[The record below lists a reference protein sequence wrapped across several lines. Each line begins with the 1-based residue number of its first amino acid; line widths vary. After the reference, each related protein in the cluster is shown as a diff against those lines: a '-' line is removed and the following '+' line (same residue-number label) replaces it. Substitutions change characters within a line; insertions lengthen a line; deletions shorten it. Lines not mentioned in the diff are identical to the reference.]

1 MPLIFNRRRGFT
13 LIELIVVMAI
23 IAILVALLL
32 PAVQQAREAA
42 RRTQC
47 KNNLK
52 QLVLAMHNYLDMHST
67 FPPGYVARNVVPLD
81 PPALETGSGF
91 AWGTLL
97 LSFLDQGPLLGGIDL
112 NADSMLP
119 ANVAIGNNSISTML
133 CPSDHS
139 PLTFSV
145 GDGNSTYTLAR
156 ANYVGMYGFGDI
168 NIAPGAPQGPGILY
182 RNSWTRT
189 FDIRDGMSST
199 VILGERQGQQNQ
211 TSGTTPPTFC
221 DATWY
226 AVIPGVTRPRQDG
239 SLESGAHLA
248 LGSTGYRDAAQVD
261 HFFPINSGKGN
272 SPSSAPGL
280 STFSSPHVGGCQV
293 ALADGSVRFISE
305 NLDPDIWQLLS
316 QMADGMPISEF

>member
-52 QLVLAMHNYLDMHST
+52 QLALAMHNYLDMHST

-91 AWGTLL
+91 AWGALL
-97 LSFLDQGPLLGGIDL
+97 LPFLDQGPLLGGIDL
-112 NADSMLP
+112 NGDSMLP
-119 ANVAIGNNSISTML
+119 ADVAIGINSISTMI
-133 CPSDHS
+133 CPSDHA

-145 GDGNSTYTLAR
+145 GDGLSTYTLAR

-168 NIAPGAPQGPGILY
+168 NIAPRSTTGTGNSVPQQLDTHIRYSGRNVQHGHVWRTSGPAESDIGNNTTDILRCHLVCRDSRCHAPASGWQP
-182 RNSWTRT
+182 
-189 FDIRDGMSST
+189 
-199 VILGERQGQQNQ
+199 GERGAAGAGKHRLPGRLTGGPRLPDQQREREL
-211 TSGTTPPTFC
+211 T
-221 DATWY
+221 
-226 AVIPGVTRPRQDG
+226 
-239 SLESGAHLA
+239 
-248 LGSTGYRDAAQVD
+248 
-261 HFFPINSGKGN
+261 
-272 SPSSAPGL
+272 
-280 STFSSPHVGGCQV
+280 
-293 ALADGSVRFISE
+293 
-305 NLDPDIWQLLS
+305 
-316 QMADGMPISEF
+316 